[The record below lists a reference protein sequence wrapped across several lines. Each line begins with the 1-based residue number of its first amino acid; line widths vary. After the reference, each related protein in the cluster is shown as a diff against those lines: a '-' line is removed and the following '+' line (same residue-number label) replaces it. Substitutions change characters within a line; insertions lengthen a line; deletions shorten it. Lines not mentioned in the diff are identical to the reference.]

1 MSDSRLGTDASLG
14 KGGQTTASTFVAEA
28 VVATEEKDS
37 TTPCCQVAVELS
49 IIHQDDDIVVLNK
62 PSGLR
67 TVPGK
72 AVGPEAKTRAHVR
85 AL

>member
-1 MSDSRLGTDASLG
+1 MPADTKR
-14 KGGQTTASTFVAEA
+14 KRGGEL
-28 VVATEEKDS
+28 EEKEDS
-37 TTPCCQVAVELS
+37 HQESPQTSTGIKQDNNGGHLSELNILHS
-49 IIHQDDDIVVLNK
+49 DDDIVVLDK

-85 AL
+85 F